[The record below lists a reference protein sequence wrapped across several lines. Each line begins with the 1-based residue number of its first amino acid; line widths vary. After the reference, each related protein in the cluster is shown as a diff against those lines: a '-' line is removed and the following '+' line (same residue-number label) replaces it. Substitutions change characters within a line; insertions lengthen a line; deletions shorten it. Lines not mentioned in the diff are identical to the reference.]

1 MARRP
6 ASGLSRHD
14 REVKRIA
21 DRLSNSGYRVNAA
34 VPGHPRPSTI
44 GGRRPDVVATKGGAK
59 RIIEV
64 ETEDTYDRDRGQR
77 RAFRDYADRHENT
90 SFHTVKI

>member
-1 MARRP
+1 MARRT

-21 DRLSNSGYRVNAA
+21 DRLSNSGHKVSAA
-34 VPGHPRPSTI
+34 VPDYPSPGTI
-44 GGRRPDVVATKGGAK
+44 SGRRPDVVATKNGAK

-64 ETEDTYDRDRGQR
+64 ETEDSYDKDRGQR

-90 SFHTVKI
+90 SFRTAKV